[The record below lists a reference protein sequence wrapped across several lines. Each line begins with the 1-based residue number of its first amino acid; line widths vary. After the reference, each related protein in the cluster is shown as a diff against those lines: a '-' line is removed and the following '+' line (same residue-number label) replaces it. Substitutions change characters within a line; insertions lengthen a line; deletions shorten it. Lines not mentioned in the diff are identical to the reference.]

1 MSYKLDFGFQ
11 GRNNAIKNKMD
22 KGILEELRGKGW
34 SQRRIAK
41 YLDVGASTIG
51 RWMVKFGVD

>member
-11 GRNNAIKNKMD
+11 GRNNAIKKKMN

-34 SQRRIAK
+34 SKRRIAK
-41 YLDVGASTIG
+41 YLDVGYNTAD
-51 RWMVKFGVD
+51 RWMRKFGVE